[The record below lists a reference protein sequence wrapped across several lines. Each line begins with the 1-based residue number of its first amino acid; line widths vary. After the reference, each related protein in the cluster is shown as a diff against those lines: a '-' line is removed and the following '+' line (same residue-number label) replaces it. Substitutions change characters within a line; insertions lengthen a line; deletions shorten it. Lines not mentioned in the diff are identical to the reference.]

1 MVLAISVIAT
11 LIVSFIIID
20 SHGNFGILLFITF
33 EFGLSM
39 IMFAFILTSFF
50 TKAKTA
56 AAAGGLMVVLLSCFY
71 YLQVFMDNVPT
82 VVFWFLSL
90 LSPNAFAMAV
100 DRVSVIR
107 IKNFRISRTLC
118 LFVYISKLSAL
129 LPPQPK
135 AREIM
140 RYFILVI

>member
-1 MVLAISVIAT
+1 MVLAISIIAT

-71 YLQVFMDNVPT
+71 YLQVFMENVPT
-82 VVFWFLSL
+82 GI
-90 LSPNAFAMAV
+90 SPLYA
-100 DRVSVIR
+100 
-107 IKNFRISRTLC
+107 KRTLTPSSSSDW
-118 LFVYISKLSAL
+118 LRVKWILNGSKSTLRHL
-129 LPPQPK
+129 
-135 AREIM
+135 
-140 RYFILVI
+140 